1 MIKSLLLAGLLI
13 LPGFTTAFIVTTE
26 SFASLAYTRVSI
38 ESVDT
43 ATPSLTF
50 KTMEGQVWTL
60 QATSAEILK
69 GLQQGRYLQRGDRSG
84 QSSDQ
89 DRQSRFDISI
99 RKTKQSR
106 VCLATRNF

>member
-26 SFASLAYTRVSI
+26 SLASLAYTRVSI

-43 ATPSLTF
+43 AAPSLTF

-60 QATSAEILK
+60 QATSAEILNGLHK
-69 GLQQGRYLQRGDRSG
+69 GDTCSVEIDLDNRV
-84 QSSDQ
+84 
-89 DRQSRFDISI
+89 
-99 RKTKQSR
+99 TKIVKIDS
-106 VCLATRNF
+106 TSP

>member
-26 SFASLAYTRVSI
+26 SLASLAYTRVSI

-43 ATPSLTF
+43 ASPSLTF

-60 QATSAEILK
+60 QATSAEILNGLHK
-69 GLQQGRYLQRGDRSG
+69 GDTCSVEIDLDNRV
-84 QSSDQ
+84 
-89 DRQSRFDISI
+89 
-99 RKTKQSR
+99 TKIVKIDS
-106 VCLATRNF
+106 TSP

>member
-13 LPGFTTAFIVTTE
+13 LPGFATVFIVPTE
-26 SFASLAYTRVSI
+26 SLASLAYTRVSI

-50 KTMEGQVWTL
+50 KTIEGQVWTL

-69 GLQQGRYLQRGDRSG
+69 GLHKGDTCSVEIDLDNRV
-84 QSSDQ
+84 
-89 DRQSRFDISI
+89 
-99 RKTKQSR
+99 TKIVKVDS
-106 VCLATRNF
+106 TSP